1 MQTRQERFGLLGF
14 VVLALAALFN
24 VAALYTAERSFTELR
39 DTAAWVR
46 HTLVTQ
52 NLIEHLYR
60 LVVDAETG
68 QRGFLLTQDNT
79 YLAPYVDAKS
89 QIQGKLKEL
98 SEVVADNPVQ
108 RAQLATVSQLLDT
121 RMSQLE
127 ESLAVKR
134 SAGDDA
140 LREFLLT
147 HQGQITMTAL
157 RLALDGMA
165 AEERVQHDRRLVV
178 FAENQTRVRR
188 WFFLEVGINL
198 FLVVSGGIFLAQ
210 DARRRRREAKSALM
224 QSTHLAQLVQE
235 RTAEITELS
244 HYLQRLQEDEKAKI
258 AREIHDDLGGTLAA
272 AKIDLQLLSDKL
284 PGDDP
289 QQVRVARIM
298 AAIDDAVQVK
308 RRITEDL
315 RPTLLDNLGIG
326 AALRWQ
332 CSEYGKRSG
341 APCRVEL
348 ADENLRLSAA
358 YSITFYR
365 IVQEA
370 LTNIAKYATAKN
382 VAVSLQRVG
391 ERWVLRVADD
401 GVGLD
406 PSVRHNATAHGI
418 VSMRER
424 ARALGGEF
432 SIQGQRGRGTVV
444 EVTVPIERDTLK

>member
-1 MQTRQERFGLLGF
+1 MQTRQEKLGLLGF
-14 VVLALAALFN
+14 VVLTLAALFN

-46 HTLVTQ
+46 HTLMAQ

-68 QRGFLLTQDNT
+68 TRGYLLTQDNT

-98 SEVVADNPVQ
+98 TEVIADNPVQ

-121 RMSQLE
+121 RMAQLE

-134 SAGDDA
+134 TAGDDA

-178 FAENQTRVRR
+178 FAENQERVRR
-188 WFFLEVGINL
+188 WFFIEVGINL
-198 FLVVSGGIFLAQ
+198 LLVISGGIFLAQ
-210 DARRRRREAKSALM
+210 DARRRRREAESAVM
-224 QSTHLAQLVQE
+224 QSARLAQLVQD
-235 RTAEITELS
+235 RTAELTELS

-289 QQVRVARIM
+289 QQTRVARIM

-308 RRITEDL
+308 RRIIEDL
-315 RPTLLDNLGIG
+315 RPTMLDNLGIG

-332 CSEYGKRSG
+332 CSEYAKRSG

-348 ADENLRLSAA
+348 SDENLRLSAA
-358 YSITFYR
+358 YSIAFYR

-370 LTNIAKYATAKN
+370 LTNIAKYASAKN

-391 ERWVLRVADD
+391 ERWILRVADD
-401 GVGLD
+401 GVGID
-406 PSVRHNATAHGI
+406 TSVRHNPTAHGI

-424 ARALGGEF
+424 VRALGGEF

-444 EVTVPIERDTLK
+444 EITVPVERDPLK